1 MGMLIAGF
9 TAAGA
14 VAGLLLI
21 VAGVRGTRAPAAA
34 RPVKVRTA
42 RPPRAR
48 RVLRLQLAG
57 AAGGAMLTWT
67 VTGWLPSA
75 LLTALAVFFLPWLL
89 NPNRAATEQIERLEA
104 LAQWT
109 QRLSD
114 LVMTGTGIEDAIA
127 TSVRTA
133 PKAIE
138 REVGDLAVRL
148 HSRMEP
154 REALTAFARA
164 LGDPRAD
171 LVAAALLL
179 RMRDRGPGLADVL
192 SDMAARTKDI
202 VRRRRDTEAHRAKHR
217 TTVRWICAITVVVV
231 IASSFNEEQVAP
243 YGTPLGMIV
252 MLLLVAAVIAL
263 FWWMNRLGA
272 TVTLPGFMGSAVP
285 AAPAAAA
292 APAVQPE
299 GAK

>member
-1 MGMLIAGF
+1 MGTLIAGF
-9 TAAGA
+9 ATAGLMAGVLLVVAGA
-14 VAGLLLI
+14 RDTLASS
-21 VAGVRGTRAPAAA
+21 AS
-34 RPVKVRTA
+34 RPVKVRQA

-48 RVLRLQLAG
+48 RIRRLQIAG
-57 AAGGAMLTWT
+57 SAAGGMLLWA

-75 LLTALAVFFLPWLL
+75 LLMALTVFFLPWLL
-89 NPNRAATEQIERLEA
+89 NPNKSATEQIERLEA

-109 QRLSD
+109 KRLSD
-114 LVMTGTGIEDAIA
+114 LVKTGIGIEDAIA

-133 PKAIE
+133 PKPIE
-138 REVGDLAVRL
+138 REISDLAVRL

-179 RMRDRGPGLADVL
+179 RIRDRGPGLADVL
-192 SDMAARTKDI
+192 SDLGNRTKDI
-202 VRRRRDTEAHRAKHR
+202 VRRRRDTEAERARHR

-231 IASSFNEEQVAP
+231 IATSFNKEQVAP
-243 YGTPLGMIV
+243 YETPLGMIV
-252 MLLLVAAVIAL
+252 MLVLTAAVISL

-272 TVTLPGFMGSAVP
+272 TVTLPGFMGTGAPSAPATNP
-285 AAPAAAA
+285 AAQTEDVAR
-292 APAVQPE
+292 
-299 GAK
+299 

>member
-9 TAAGA
+9 ATAGL
-14 VAGLLLI
+14 VTGLLLLI
-21 VAGVRGTRAPAAA
+21 AGVRGTHAPANA
-34 RPVKVRTA
+34 RPVKVRQA

-48 RVLRLQLAG
+48 RVLRLQIGG
-57 AAGGAMLTWT
+57 AAAGAMLIWA

-75 LLTALAVFFLPWLL
+75 LIMALAVFFLPWLL
-89 NPNRAATEQIERLEA
+89 SPNKSATEQIERLEA

-109 QRLSD
+109 KRLSD
-114 LVMTGTGIEDAIA
+114 LVKTGIGIEDAIA

-133 PKAIE
+133 PKPIE
-138 REVGDLAVRL
+138 REIADLAVRL

-179 RMRDRGPGLADVL
+179 RIRDRGPGLADVL
-192 SDMAARTKDI
+192 SDLGSRTKDI
-202 VRRRRDTEAHRAKHR
+202 VRRRRDTEAERAKHR

-231 IASSFNEEQVAP
+231 IATSFNKEQVAP

-252 MLLLVAAVIAL
+252 MLVLMAAVVAL
-263 FWWMNRLGA
+263 FWWMNRLGT
-272 TVTLPGFMGSAVP
+272 TVTLPGFMGTGAPATSSVKP
-285 AAPAAAA
+285 AAQTE
-292 APAVQPE
+292 V
-299 GAK
+299 AK

>member
-9 TAAGA
+9 VTAGM
-14 VAGLLLI
+14 VAGLLLV
-21 VAGVRGTRAPAAA
+21 VAGLRGSVAPASA
-34 RPVKVRTA
+34 RPVRIRQG

-48 RVLRLQLAG
+48 RMLRLQIGG
-57 AAGGAMLTWT
+57 AAAGAMLIWL

-75 LLTALAVFFLPWLL
+75 LIMALSVFFLPWLL
-89 NPNRAATEQIERLEA
+89 NPNRSATEQIERLEA

-109 QRLSD
+109 KRLSD
-114 LVMTGTGIEDAIA
+114 LVKTGIGIEDAIA

-133 PKAIE
+133 PKPIE
-138 REVGDLAVRL
+138 REVADLAVRL
-148 HSRMEP
+148 HSRIEP
-154 REALTAFARA
+154 REALTAFAQA

-192 SDMAARTKDI
+192 SDLGNRTKDI
-202 VRRRRDTEAHRAKHR
+202 VRRRRDTEAYRARHR

-231 IASSFNEEQVAP
+231 IATSFNKEQVEP
-243 YGTPLGMIV
+243 YGTPMGMIV
-252 MLLLVAAVIAL
+252 MLVLMAAVVAL

-272 TVTLPGFMGSAVP
+272 TTTLPGFMGHSVPTTP
-285 AAPAAAA
+285 AAKPAD
-292 APAVQPE
+292 QME
-299 GAK
+299 GVR

>member
-9 TAAGA
+9 AAAGL
-14 VAGLLLI
+14 VTGVLLV
-21 VAGVRGTRAPAAA
+21 VAGVRGRAAAAA
-34 RPVKVRTA
+34 RPVKVRNP

-48 RVLRLQLAG
+48 RILRLQLVG
-57 AAGGAMLTWT
+57 AAGGGMLTWL

-89 NPNRAATEQIERLEA
+89 NPNRAAREQIERLEA

-133 PKAIE
+133 PKPIE
-138 REVGDLAVRL
+138 REVADLAVRL

-154 REALTAFARA
+154 REALTAFAWA

-179 RMRDRGPGLADVL
+179 RIRDRGPGLADVL
-192 SDMAARTKDI
+192 SDMASRTKDI

-231 IASSFNEEQVAP
+231 IGSSFNKEQVAP
-243 YGTPLGMIV
+243 YGTPIGMIV
-252 MLLLVAAVIAL
+252 MLLLVSAVIAL

-272 TVTLPGFMGSAVP
+272 TVTLPGFMGSA
-285 AAPAAAA
+285 APTT
-292 APAVQPE
+292 PAVRPE

>member
-9 TAAGA
+9 VTAGM
-14 VAGLLLI
+14 VAGLLLV
-21 VAGVRGTRAPAAA
+21 VAGLRGSAAPASA
-34 RPVKVRTA
+34 RPVKIRQA

-48 RVLRLQLAG
+48 RMLRLQIGG
-57 AAGGAMLTWT
+57 AAAGAMLIWA

-75 LLTALAVFFLPWLL
+75 LLMALTVFFLPWLL
-89 NPNRAATEQIERLEA
+89 NPNRSATEQIERLEA

-109 QRLSD
+109 KRLSD
-114 LVMTGTGIEDAIA
+114 LVKTGIGIEDAIA

-133 PKAIE
+133 PKPIE
-138 REVGDLAVRL
+138 REVADLAVRL

-179 RMRDRGPGLADVL
+179 RIRDRGPGLADVL
-192 SDMAARTKDI
+192 SDLGNRTKDI
-202 VRRRRDTEAHRAKHR
+202 VRRRRDTEAYRAKHR

-231 IASSFNEEQVAP
+231 IATSFNKEQVEP

-252 MLLLVAAVIAL
+252 MLVLMAAVVAL

-272 TVTLPGFMGSAVP
+272 TVTLPGFMGNNAPASP
-285 AAPAAAA
+285 AAKPAE
-292 APAVQPE
+292 QME
-299 GAK
+299 GAR

>member
-9 TAAGA
+9 VTAGM
-14 VAGLLLI
+14 VAGLLL
-21 VAGVRGTRAPAAA
+21 VFAGFRGSAAPASA
-34 RPVKVRTA
+34 RPVKVRQA

-48 RVLRLQLAG
+48 RMLRLQIGG
-57 AAGGAMLTWT
+57 AAAGAMLIWA

-75 LLTALAVFFLPWLL
+75 LLMALTVFFLPWLL
-89 NPNRAATEQIERLEA
+89 NPNKSATEQIERLEA

-109 QRLSD
+109 KRLSD
-114 LVMTGTGIEDAIA
+114 LVKTGIGIEDAIA

-133 PKAIE
+133 PKPIE
-138 REVGDLAVRL
+138 REVADLAVRL

-179 RMRDRGPGLADVL
+179 RIRDRGPGLADVL
-192 SDMAARTKDI
+192 SDLGNRTKDI
-202 VRRRRDTEAHRAKHR
+202 VRRRRDTEAYRAKHR

-231 IASSFNEEQVAP
+231 IATSFNKEQVEP

-252 MLLLVAAVIAL
+252 MLVLMAAVVAL

-272 TVTLPGFMGSAVP
+272 TVTLPGFMGNSAPASP
-285 AAPAAAA
+285 AAKPAE
-292 APAVQPE
+292 QME
-299 GAK
+299 GTR

>member
-9 TAAGA
+9 ATAGT
-14 VAGLLLI
+14 VMGLLLLI
-21 VAGVRGTRAPAAA
+21 AGVRGTPAPTSA
-34 RPVKVRTA
+34 RPVKVRQA

-48 RVLRLQLAG
+48 RILRLQIGGA
-57 AAGGAMLTWT
+57 AAGGMLIWA

-75 LLTALAVFFLPWLL
+75 FIMALAVFFLPWLL
-89 NPNRAATEQIERLEA
+89 SPNKNATEQIERLEA

-109 QRLSD
+109 KRLSD
-114 LVMTGTGIEDAIA
+114 LVKTGIGIEDAIA

-133 PKAIE
+133 PKPIE
-138 REVGDLAVRL
+138 REIADLAVRL

-179 RMRDRGPGLADVL
+179 RIRDRGPGLADVL
-192 SDMAARTKDI
+192 SDLGSRTKDI
-202 VRRRRDTEAHRAKHR
+202 VRRRRDTEAERAKHR

-231 IASSFNEEQVAP
+231 IATSFNKEQVAP

-252 MLLLVAAVIAL
+252 MLVLMAAVVAL
-263 FWWMNRLGA
+263 FWWMNRLGT
-272 TVTLPGFMGSAVP
+272 TVTLPGFMGTGAPVAPSA
-285 AAPAAAA
+285 
-292 APAVQPE
+292 QPVDQTE
-299 GAK
+299 VAK